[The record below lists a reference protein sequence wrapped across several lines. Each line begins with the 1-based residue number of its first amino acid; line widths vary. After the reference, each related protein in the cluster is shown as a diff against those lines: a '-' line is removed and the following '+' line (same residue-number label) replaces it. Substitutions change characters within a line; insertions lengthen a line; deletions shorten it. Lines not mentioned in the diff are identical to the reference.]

1 MWGAGRMIEMTL
13 LSDVSSSVAS
23 NFPKGQRARRRTRRA
38 NIGPNKLPKQ
48 AFGRVAWSLGSN
60 AFIWRWNGKTEWWQD
75 SRFARDSQQNL
86 YNIPASFLNFD
97 LFGGADAEV
106 TVSEKAAWNSE

>member
-23 NFPKGQRARRRTRRA
+23 NFPTGERARRTSRA

-48 AFGRVAWSLGSN
+48 AFGRVDWSLGSN
-60 AFIWRWNGKTEWWQD
+60 AFI
-75 SRFARDSQQNL
+75 
-86 YNIPASFLNFD
+86 
-97 LFGGADAEV
+97 
-106 TVSEKAAWNSE
+106 